1 MDVTKQDIS
10 KKLGVPLSEEIG
22 DEIRTWFKDTQQ
34 RTGKFPDFPSEDN
47 GGSRH
52 LLSRQG
58 TESEISRSSAV
69 SSKDSK
75 KTKDN
80 KSKTPTK
87 SGDLNVEENY
97 DNGFHTSQSMFLPD
111 IKVAIDE

>member
-1 MDVTKQDIS
+1 M
-10 KKLGVPLSEEIG
+10 
-22 DEIRTWFKDTQQ
+22 
-34 RTGKFPDFPSEDN
+34 
-47 GGSRH
+47 
-52 LLSRQG
+52 
-58 TESEISRSSAV
+58 

-111 IKVAIDE
+111 IKVAIDEYI